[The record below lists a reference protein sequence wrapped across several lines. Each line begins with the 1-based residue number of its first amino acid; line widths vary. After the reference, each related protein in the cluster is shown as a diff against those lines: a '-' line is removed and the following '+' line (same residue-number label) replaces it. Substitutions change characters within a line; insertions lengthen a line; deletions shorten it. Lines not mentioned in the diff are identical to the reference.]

1 MTYNKADGYTL
12 YFQKVIDGQMVAN
25 QPYVVYLPNKIEHP
39 TWKNVTVETP
49 NAESI
54 EVNNWTMQGNYTP
67 KTDMNGKYGIAGNRF
82 RLGTD
87 GSTINAYTAYFTF
100 LGRENVRARVAVMDE
115 GGNTTYIGELSDLN
129 GNAAEEVF
137 GIDGMRL
144 PEMRKGINIVRQ
156 KDGSVRKI
164 VK

>member
-1 MTYNKADGYTL
+1 M
-12 YFQKVIDGQMVAN
+12 
-25 QPYVVYLPNKIEHP
+25 
-39 TWKNVTVETP
+39 
-49 NAESI
+49 S
-54 EVNNWTMQGNYTP
+54 
-67 KTDMNGKYGIAGNRF
+67 GKYGIAGGEF
-82 RLGTD
+82 CLGTEK
-87 GSTINAYTAYFTF
+87 SSINAYTAYFTF
-100 LGRENVRARVAVMDE
+100 LGTENVRTRVAVMDE

>member
-1 MTYNKADGYTL
+1 
-12 YFQKVIDGQMVAN
+12 
-25 QPYVVYLPNKIEHP
+25 
-39 TWKNVTVETP
+39 
-49 NAESI
+49 
-54 EVNNWTMQGNYTP
+54 MQGNYTP
-67 KTDMNGKYGIAGNRF
+67 GLSMSGNYGIAEGLF
-82 RLGTD
+82 RKGGID
-87 GSTINAYTAYFTF
+87 SKINAYTAYFTF
-100 LGRENVRARVAVMDE
+100 LGTENVRTRVAVMDE
-115 GGNTTYIGELSDLN
+115 GGNTTYIGELKDLD

>member
-1 MTYNKADGYTL
+1 MELPVEKSASE
-12 YFQKVIDGQMVAN
+12 QMV
-25 QPYVVYLPNKIEHP
+25 LPSTP
-39 TWKNVTVETP
+39 TH
-49 NAESI
+49 SH
-54 EVNNWTMQGNYTP
+54 
-67 KTDMNGKYGIAGNRF
+67 
-82 RLGTD
+82 GT
-87 GSTINAYTAYFTF
+87 
-100 LGRENVRARVAVMDE
+100 ENVRTRVAVMDE
-115 GGNTTYIGELSDLN
+115 DGNTTYIGELSDLN